1 VAAREGTDGQG
12 GGPFRSLF
20 DFCAR
25 VDKQRVN
32 KRVVEA
38 LIKAGAFDQLHADR
52 AAALASVGLAFD
64 WAETQAANEAQGGLF
79 DFGDDAHGSSSQEP
93 ALAAAEPWGIRE
105 RLQHEKTAIGFY
117 LSGHL
122 FDAYAGEVRRFC
134 RRPIAELT
142 DSREPVA
149 VAGIVGEA
157 RLVNGRSGRVLI
169 FRLDDGSES
178 IEAVANDDNLCAQ
191 RDLLKE
197 DELVVVQGKLQ
208 PDRFAGGLRLNVQQ
222 VWDLATARARF
233 GRYLA
238 VDVNGTLPPVA
249 DLVRQW
255 PARRVD
261 SEQGELTQGLPVRL
275 RLQRPKVAAEIE
287 LGDEG
292 RIWPCDEALARWRAA
307 AHERQAVVVYE

>member
-1 VAAREGTDGQG
+1 
-12 GGPFRSLF
+12 
-20 DFCAR
+20 
-25 VDKQRVN
+25 
-32 KRVVEA
+32 
-38 LIKAGAFDQLHADR
+38 
-52 AAALASVGLAFD
+52 VGLAFD

-134 RRPIAELT
+134 RRPIAELISSRPASERG

-178 IEAVANDDNLCAQ
+178 IEAVANDDNLGAQ
-191 RDLLKE
+191 RELLKE

-255 PARRVD
+255 PARRID
-261 SEQGELTQGLPVRL
+261 SEQGDLTQGLPVRL
-275 RLQRPKVAAEIE
+275 RLQRPQVAAEIE